1 MLLKKKGLLHCEET
15 QLWGVANEQQ
25 NTRINHHYSY
35 TTDANISNHRF
46 KFLRE
51 ATEKYYYHSSVAEL
65 CLPQLPTPHDWVS

>member
-1 MLLKKKGLLHCEET
+1 MGRSPVREENFLQQQMLLKKKGLLHCEET

-35 TTDANISNHRF
+35 TTDANISNHWF

-51 ATEKYYYHSSVAEL
+51 ATENITT
-65 CLPQLPTPHDWVS
+65 PQ